1 MEAISDT
8 SAVFYLHQIGAL
20 SWLGILFTEVWI
32 LTAVVAELSV
42 GRQKGHDVPDV
53 TAFAWMRVVD
63 PQRLPSQW
71 LSLELGPGELSVLG
85 LALENPGR
93 TVILDDDLA
102 RTIGRSAGLNVW
114 GTLRV
119 LLESKDRGLA
129 PAIGPLVDKLHQQ
142 GCGFHRTF
150 VIASL
155 RWPGKLEVHNEA
167 SV

>member
-20 SWLGILFTEVWI
+20 SWFGVLFTEVWI
-32 LTAVVAELSV
+32 PSAVVAELDA
-42 GRQKGHDVPDV
+42 GRRKGYDVPDV
-53 TAFAWMRVVD
+53 SNFAWMRVVD

-71 LSLELGPGELSVLG
+71 LSLELGPGELAVLG
-85 LALENPGR
+85 LALENPQR

-119 LLESKDRGLA
+119 ILESKHRGLT
-129 PAIGPLVDKLHQQ
+129 PAIAPLVDKLQAA
-142 GCGFHRTF
+142 GMW
-150 VIASL
+150 IS
-155 RWPGKLEVHNEA
+155 PGVCNRVLALAGESERPQ
-167 SV
+167 